1 MHEVSG
7 MFEQAVLIVV
17 DCHGP
22 GIDGR
27 TVTEEVRR
35 RLRTKVFEGA
45 VHATLQRLLGKEL
58 ISAMKEPGM
67 RPGRP
72 RQKYSITP
80 EGRRALSMARM
91 RLRRI
96 WRGFATRRDE

>member
-1 MHEVSG
+1 MHDVSG

-22 GIDGR
+22 GIDGKR
-27 TVTEEVRR
+27 VTEEVS
-35 RLRTKVFEGA
+35 RTLKTEVFEGA

-58 ISAMKEPGM
+58 ISAEREPGM

-72 RQKYSITP
+72 RRKYSITP
-80 EGRRALSMARM
+80 EGRRALDRARM
-91 RLRRI
+91 KLQRI
-96 WRGFATRRDE
+96 WRGFAKKRDE